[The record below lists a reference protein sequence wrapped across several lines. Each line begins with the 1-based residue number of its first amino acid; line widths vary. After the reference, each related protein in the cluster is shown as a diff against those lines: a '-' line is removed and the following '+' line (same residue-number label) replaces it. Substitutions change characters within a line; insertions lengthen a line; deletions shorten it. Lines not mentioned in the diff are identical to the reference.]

1 MILMLWTDVCLAM
14 NRSVADAELPAALP
28 ADARAARERGL
39 AGDSDGADGIA
50 LQRAG
55 RGVASSA
62 ADLRGC
68 ETRAANPVLHSLV
81 YPLYSCRNRS
91 DS

>member
-50 LQRAG
+50 LQMAG
-55 RGVASSA
+55 RGRGLERRRSTRMRDEGRQPCSSFSR
-62 ADLRGC
+62 LS
-68 ETRAANPVLHSLV
+68 PVFL
-81 YPLYSCRNRS
+81 
-91 DS
+91 